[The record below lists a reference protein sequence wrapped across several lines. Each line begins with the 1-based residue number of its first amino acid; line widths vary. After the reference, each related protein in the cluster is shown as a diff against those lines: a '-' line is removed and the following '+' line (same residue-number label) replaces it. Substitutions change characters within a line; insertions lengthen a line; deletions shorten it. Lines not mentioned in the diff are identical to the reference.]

1 MLEAIMTRQDVG
13 PRLPLSGGRFALPP
27 WLDGVSYFFFIAI
40 FLLMAAVMHMFM
52 VVAP

>member
-1 MLEAIMTRQDVG
+1 MPGAIMTRQDVE
-13 PRLPLSGGRFALPP
+13 PRPPPSGGRFPLPP

-52 VVAP
+52 IAAL

>member
-1 MLEAIMTRQDVG
+1 MLEAIMTRQG
-13 PRLPLSGGRFALPP
+13 LEPRPPLSGGRSAPPP
-27 WLDGVSYFFFIAI
+27 WLDGVSYFFVIAI